1 MFSILCSASGVI
13 FLSWMSFQEILE
25 FLNFLYAVGMLFEFA
40 AFIKLRIDKPEMS
53 RPYKVPL
60 DTIGAA
66 MLCLPPVFLLVL
78 VMCLASLQ
86 TFIVSGAVILLG
98 FASYPVLM
106 HAKEQNWIKFNT
118 DTTTTLSPSSSDD
131 EHREHADEES
141 HNLLADFPSSRTGHA
156 SDVISSEGDT
166 KFE

>member
-1 MFSILCSASGVI
+1 
-13 FLSWMSFQEILE
+13 MSFQEILE

-40 AFIKLRIDKPEMS
+40 AFIKLRIDKPDLH

-60 DTIGAA
+60 DTFGAA
-66 MLCLPPVFLLVL
+66 MLCLPPVLLLIL

-98 FASYPVLM
+98 FASYPILI
-106 HAKEQNWIKFNT
+106 HAKERNWIKFNT
-118 DTTTTLSPSSSDD
+118 DSTALGLSASDLQGNPVVWAAHQEVD
-131 EHREHADEES
+131 DDES

-156 SDVISSEGDT
+156 SDVVSPEEDT
-166 KFE
+166 KLE